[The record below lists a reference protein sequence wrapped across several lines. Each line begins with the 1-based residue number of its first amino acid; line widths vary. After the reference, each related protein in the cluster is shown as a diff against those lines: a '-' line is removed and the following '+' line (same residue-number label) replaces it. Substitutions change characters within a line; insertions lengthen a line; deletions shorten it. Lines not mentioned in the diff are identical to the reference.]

1 MSWTLRNECRFDLD
15 GVDWDSQPTSSWDI
29 NLTYN
34 YTPMLNK
41 AFALAGLGGE
51 NEVVLNSGRTQC
63 FDEHFHR
70 LAGMNNIEAGP
81 IILKVY
87 VAMINYKE
95 DIEELQPEEEHGEVW
110 GSYEQLLDTVKDML
124 VRNTNCLHEQF
135 VWC

>member
-15 GVDWDSQPTSSWDI
+15 GVVWNSQPTSSWDI

-41 AFALAGLGGE
+41 AFALAGLGGKFE
-51 NEVVLNSGRTQC
+51 
-63 FDEHFHR
+63 EHFHG

-81 IILKVY
+81 VILKVY
-87 VAMINYKE
+87 VTMLTYRE
-95 DIEELQPEEEHGEVW
+95 DIEELQPKNGW
-110 GSYEQLLDTVKDML
+110 GTYEQLLDTVKDIL
-124 VRNTNCLHEQF
+124 VRNTNCLNENF

>member
-15 GVDWDSQPTSSWDI
+15 GVDWNSQPTSSWDI
-29 NLTYN
+29 DFTYN

-41 AFALAGLGGE
+41 AFALAGLGE
-51 NEVVLNSGRTQC
+51 EL
-63 FDEHFHR
+63 EAHFHNIV
-70 LAGMNNIEAGP
+70 GMNNKKAGP
-81 IILKVY
+81 IILRVY
-87 VAMINYKE
+87 VAMLTYKE